1 MKKYKARCKW
11 QSRGEKTVNRIELDE
26 ITVEI
31 ERGVSAALAIYTAM
45 SDGPYPAEELL
56 DGLFYIVMHLDDDA
70 KKLRR
75 AVDGEEAE

>member
-1 MKKYKARCKW
+1 MNK
-11 QSRGEKTVNRIELDE
+11 IELDE
-26 ITVEI
+26 IAVEI
-31 ERGVSAALAIYTAM
+31 ERGITAALAIYTAM

-75 AVDGEEAE
+75 AVDSEAAE

>member
-1 MKKYKARCKW
+1 MN
-11 QSRGEKTVNRIELDE
+11 GIELDE

-31 ERGVSAALAIYTAM
+31 ERGVTAALAICTAM
-45 SDGPYPAEELL
+45 SEGPYPAEELL

-75 AVDGEEAE
+75 AVDGEKTEK